1 MLVLV
6 TAAPFWVIPAGD
18 IIMTCVWCLCA
29 GIIFAFTFPCYINY
43 NVLLTHPIPSDI
55 TNGIIIALAH
65 VYAIFSGALFTKLYE
80 EQWYVGNG
88 VLTGSAMVG
97 CIASWVMGHP
107 KEKTASSL
115 RNQSVGEEDNEETID
130 KRRLMVSDD

>member
-1 MLVLV
+1 
-6 TAAPFWVIPAGD
+6 
-18 IIMTCVWCLCA
+18 MTCVWCLLM

-43 NVLLTHPIPSDI
+43 NVLLTHPVPSDI

-65 VYAIFSGALFTKLYE
+65 VYAIFSGTLQTKLFE

-88 VLTGSAMVG
+88 VLIGTSIAM
-97 CIASWVMGHP
+97 CIASWVMGLP

-115 RNQSVGEEDNEETID
+115 RNQSVGEEENEETID